1 MGNTNRSWTIK
12 MITMTKNNESHTNEL
27 ESLRQQIDV
36 LDATLLEA
44 LAKRAQ
50 LVDEVG
56 RYKKVR
62 GLEPLDPIRW
72 QQVLQGN
79 ITRAKALGIC
89 PEFVE
94 ALYHLIHDYSL
105 HLESNSEP
113 HS

>member
-1 MGNTNRSWTIK
+1 ML
-12 MITMTKNNESHTNEL
+12 TMTRQNDKRHNADEL
-27 ESLRQQIDV
+27 KALREQIDA

-44 LAKRAQ
+44 LANRAK
-50 LVDEVG
+50 LVDQIG
-56 RYKKVR
+56 KYKKAR
-62 GLEPLDPIRW
+62 GLEPLDSTRW

-94 ALYHLIHDYSL
+94 ALYHLIHEYSL

-113 HS
+113 HT